1 MKIDKVGENQ
11 FRLDLSSDELISI
24 SNCLN
29 ETIEAI
35 DEFEFQTRIG
45 VDLDNISSL
54 LKSMH
59 AALDQG

>member
-35 DEFEFQTRIG
+35 DEFEFQTRVG

-54 LKSMH
+54 IKLMH